1 MEQLIKKQK
10 QLAEEQKQLNE
21 QIKKIEQRR
30 QQINNGGIEKLTVLL
45 EEQDIQL
52 DYKNHSKT
60 HNPNL
65 NSKSYR
71 ELQKHNQ
78 KYRNQT
84 YGNQGILL
92 SYNLLYYNELFHSV
106 LDTLKKQQVEIN
118 ELKIKKDNI

>member
-1 MEQLIKKQK
+1 
-10 QLAEEQKQLNE
+10 EEQKQLNE

-30 QQINNGGIEKLTVLL
+30 QQINNGGIEKLTALL

-60 HNPNL
+60 VNPG
-65 NSKSYR
+65 SKSYR
-71 ELQKHNQ
+71 ERHNQ
-78 KYRNQT
+78 KYRDH
-84 YGNQGILL
+84 GKLL